1 MTRSSSSSSPW
12 KTSTRFCELPEHVV
26 KVTVY
31 LTDVTD
37 RARLNPIREEYFG
50 DHRPASTLV
59 EVSALVSP
67 RMKVEIEAE
76 AVIP

>member
-1 MTRSSSSSSPW
+1 MENLDAVLRSAGS
-12 KTSTRFCELPEHVV
+12 LPEHVV